1 MSAVRSPAAIV
12 AGIALMLVII
22 ELLRRGR
29 LREKYAAIWLVVA
42 TTILVLSIFPSIL
55 VWMAETL
62 GFGIPSNLVFFAG
75 GIVLLFVGLQLSLE
89 VGHLEDESQRLAE
102 EVALLRTQLKQ
113 QSLSEG
119 QALSERQIE
128 DDQQ

>member
-29 LREKYAAIWLVVA
+29 LREKYAAIWFVVA
-42 TTILVLSIFPSIL
+42 TTILVLSIFPPIL
-55 VWMAETL
+55 VWIAETL

>member
-1 MSAVRSPAAIV
+1 MSAVRSPAAII

-55 VWMAETL
+55 FWIAESL

-75 GIVLLFVGLQLSLE
+75 GLVLLFVGLQLSLE